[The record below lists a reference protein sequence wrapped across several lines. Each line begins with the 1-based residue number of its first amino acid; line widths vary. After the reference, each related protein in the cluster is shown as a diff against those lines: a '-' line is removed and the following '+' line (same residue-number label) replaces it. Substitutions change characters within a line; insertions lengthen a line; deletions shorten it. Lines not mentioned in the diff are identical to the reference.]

1 MPCKFAKPALPSRPC
16 NPFHKPRE
24 LPRQPGTVSRA
35 LFCYIFF
42 GFSSTTHVINR
53 ASFYKKWGCP
63 SSSWKHPWLTALLT
77 GKPCAALQHIEIF
90 FFLLLLSVCYQHYR
104 FCSACYQCVAS
115 KLKTRLLKFSI
126 RLTYFKSCYE
136 QKGEHTLCVKP
147 ITDQSWAVHSPGT
160 SDTLCQSF
168 EFSTLIPCP
177 WSFMLHFIWG
187 PQIIHSIHNIYLLL
201 LCVNYR

>member
-1 MPCKFAKPALPSRPC
+1 MRLPLQQLETPLINGPAYW
-16 NPFHKPRE
+16 
-24 LPRQPGTVSRA
+24 QA
-35 LFCYIFF
+35 LC
-42 GFSSTTHVINR
+42 
-53 ASFYKKWGCP
+53 C
-63 SSSWKHPWLTALLT
+63 TA
-77 GKPCAALQHIEIF
+77 AHRDF
-90 FFLLLLSVCYQHYR
+90 FFLLLLPVCYQHYR

-115 KLKTRLLKFSI
+115 KLKTRLLEFSI
-126 RLTYFKSCYE
+126 RFIYFKSCYE

-160 SDTLCQSF
+160 SDILCQPF
-168 EFSTLIPCP
+168 KFFSLIPFL